1 MKILKRLLIAAIF
14 VVFLIPNIV
23 FASTGTL
30 SISSASTGVVGNT
43 LNVSVTLSSA
53 TMIGAW
59 QFDISADGA
68 YLQKASNPTTGVS
81 KDLSSGF
88 AVKGYA
94 DNGKGYKSITY
105 NMSFKVLKS
114 GTATIRVNGAVV
126 SGYDESNMTVS
137 SASRTVT
144 LKTQAEIE
152 ASYSSDAYLKS
163 LSVGDYTLSPEFDK
177 ETYEYNV
184 EVPNDVERVTINATK
199 NDYNAS
205 VAGTGEKELQE
216 GNNKF
221 EITVT
226 AQKGNSLKYV
236 VNVERKELNPIT
248 VTINGKDFNIVR
260 KKELLPELLGFVED
274 TTTYNDTEVPALFNE
289 ALNYKLIGVKDDDN
303 NVYTYLYD
311 EGAKEI
317 RTQYI
322 QLVSGEII
330 ISPDNFRENYK
341 GFEQKEIEIDGL
353 KIFGLALSDK
363 QIIINGM
370 NPLNKDMNVYLYD
383 IDTKTFIPFN
393 ADTINKIDKNMS
405 IYKLIIL
412 ILGVVVVL
420 LIGLNIFKK
429 GNKKEKKNTNRFIID
444 EFKEIEKEEEKIE
457 KDIIEEII
465 EEEKTEDD
473 IIKEELEDFEEEK
486 KEEPKKEKKLS
497 KRAKKKL
504 KEQEKKAKEEERLLE
519 EEKPIEDDK
528 LDDYDKVDDP
538 LDDDDD
544 FMDFWETREFV
555 IKKNKNDDE
564 E

>member
-353 KIFGLALSDK
+353 KIFVLALSDK